1 MKQMTMSFYATDGLK
16 LFEMR
21 SGKEEQ
27 SEADS
32 KRAFSM
38 FEWRALGVLAS
49 FRMQWSDDFIVKVRD
64 GRSGR
69 CLKFKVEGSRSCS
82 SPSTGHEIG

>member
-1 MKQMTMSFYATDGLK
+1 MNFYNVDGLK
-16 LFEMR
+16 LFDMR
-21 SGKEEQ
+21 SDEEEQ
-27 SEADS
+27 FEVDDKKAS
-32 KRAFSM
+32 SM
-38 FEWRALGVLAS
+38 FEWRAFGVLAS

-64 GRSGR
+64 ERSGR

>member
-1 MKQMTMSFYATDGLK
+1 MSFYTIDGMK
-16 LFEMR
+16 LFEMH
-21 SGKEEQ
+21 SDEEEQ

-32 KRAFSM
+32 EKASSM

-49 FRMQWSDDFIVKVRD
+49 FRMQWSDEFVVEVRD
-64 GRSGR
+64 GRTGR
-69 CLKFKVEGSRSCS
+69 CLKFKIEGSRSCS